1 MLDACVGGLVEQDFL
16 RCSYGYRPNV
26 GPLDAVDRLTIK
38 LQFGQYNYVVEAD
51 IRAYFDT
58 ISHDELVRM
67 LEERIEDQAF
77 LRLIKKWL
85 KAGVLDTDG
94 QVLHPVTGTP
104 QGGIISPILAN
115 VYLHYAL
122 DVWFHTEVK
131 PRCRGEA
138 CLLRFAD
145 DFVSAFQYREDAER
159 FYAVLGKRLGKFGL
173 ELSEAKTRII
183 SFSRHHEPGKTSF
196 DFLGFEFRWG
206 KDRGGKPHLKRR
218 TSRKKLHNSLV
229 RFTEWCKENR
239 HLRLNELF
247 RQLNAK
253 LRGYY
258 NYYGVHGNS
267 KSLNQFFLFPPVI
280 LS

>member
-1 MLDACVGGLVEQDFL
+1 
-16 RCSYGYRPNV
+16 
-26 GPLDAVDRLTIK
+26 
-38 LQFGQYNYVVEAD
+38 
-51 IRAYFDT
+51 
-58 ISHDELVRM
+58 
-67 LEERIEDQAF
+67 
-77 LRLIKKWL
+77 
-85 KAGVLDTDG
+85 
-94 QVLHPVTGTP
+94 
-104 QGGIISPILAN
+104 
-115 VYLHYAL
+115 
-122 DVWFHTEVK
+122 
-131 PRCRGEA
+131 
-138 CLLRFAD
+138 
-145 DFVSAFQYREDAER
+145 VSAFQYREDAER

-206 KDRGGKPHLKRR
+206 KDRSGKPHLKRR

-267 KSLNQFFLFPPVI
+267 KSLNQFFQSAKRI
-280 LS
+280 LYKWLNRRSQRHSFNWESFNRALDRFNVERPRVVGRPKTRQAVETA